1 MIRTDSVFSSE
12 TVVAVA
18 VAEAVGVEVATWV
31 GLGDSEVVGLVIGIN
46 VVEAVGVSTG
56 VVWGDSPF
64 TALT

>member
-1 MIRTDSVFSSE
+1 MFSSP
-12 TVVAVA
+12 TVVAVE
-18 VAEAVGVEVATWV
+18 VAEAICVVVASRV
-31 GLGDSEVVGLVIGIN
+31 GLGDSEGAGLVVGLN